1 MAAPGSHRTAA
12 FAQLL
17 AAGIDKLPPSA
28 LWAGVVASAL
38 GCVFAAMEQS
48 ERLER
53 WTPSPVALSLGLLL
67 PFSSISTVFVGAAV
81 GAIWLARHPA
91 SAARYM
97 IAVASGFIAGE
108 AMVAVIAPLLIAA
121 GLGVGHAR

>member
-1 MAAPGSHRTAA
+1 
-12 FAQLL
+12 
-17 AAGIDKLPPSA
+17 
-28 LWAGVVASAL
+28 
-38 GCVFAAMEQS
+38 MEQS
-48 ERLER
+48 DRLKR

-67 PFSSISTVFVGAAV
+67 PFSSISTMFVGAAV

-108 AMVAVIAPLLIAA
+108 AMVAVIAPLLIAMGIGSA
-121 GLGVGHAR
+121 SH